1 MVQQPPTGPLSRFL
15 RFTTQKEPVLS
26 AASLVAIALAIITR
40 FVPLTDDDLQLLAL
54 LALAV
59 CLVLAALP
67 LAASVRDHLADAR
80 LAALDATDLAGD
92 FGPITED

>member
-1 MVQQPPTGPLSRFL
+1 MTTAYSMFAKAGRRVVPEPT
-15 RFTTQKEPVLS
+15 
-26 AASLVAIALAIITR
+26 ASLRPPRPV
-40 FVPLTDDDLQLLAL
+40 AL